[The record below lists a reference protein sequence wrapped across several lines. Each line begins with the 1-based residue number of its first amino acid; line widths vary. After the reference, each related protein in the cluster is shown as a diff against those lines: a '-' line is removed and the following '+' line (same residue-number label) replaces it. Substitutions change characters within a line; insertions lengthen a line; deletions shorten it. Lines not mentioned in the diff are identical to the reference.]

1 MQAVLQFVEE
11 NDVKFIRLAFCD
23 VMGTLKN
30 IAIMPSELPRAFETG
45 VSFDASSILGFAP
58 VDKSDLFLFPDA
70 ATLSV
75 LPWRPQTGRVVRFFC
90 SVRTADGS
98 PYGADGRHILR
109 RTLRRLADAG
119 YECRVGAECEFYL
132 FERDAEGRPTKR
144 PQDNGGYFDVA
155 PLDRGENVRRE
166 ICLTLEEMNIRPESS
181 HHEQGPGQNE
191 VDFKRPFKRVKMS
204 EAIKEYTGF
213 DITGKSE
220 EEIRAFCLSIGLN
233 VDETM
238 GKGKLIDEIFG
249 EKCESHYIQPT
260 FIYDYP
266 VEMSPLTK
274 MHRSDPGLTER
285 FELFVNGKEVANA
298 YSELNDP
305 IDQLNRFKDQLALQE
320 RGDDEAMF
328 IDYDFVR
335 ALEYGMPPTSGMGI
349 GIDRLCM
356 FLTNSLSIQDVLLF
370 PQMKPEKVVVN
381 DPDEK
386 FIELGIPADW
396 VQVVRKAGFQTVEA
410 LKTVENPNKLHQELS
425 GLNKKMK
432 LGLKTLSQDEV
443 KDWFK

>member
-1 MQAVLQFVEE
+1 MDSTMQAVLQFVEE

-166 ICLTLEEMNIRPESS
+166 ICMTLEEMNIRP
-181 HHEQGPGQNE
+181 
-191 VDFKRPFKRVKMS
+191 
-204 EAIKEYTGF
+204 
-213 DITGKSE
+213 
-220 EEIRAFCLSIGLN
+220 
-233 VDETM
+233 
-238 GKGKLIDEIFG
+238 
-249 EKCESHYIQPT
+249 
-260 FIYDYP
+260 
-266 VEMSPLTK
+266 
-274 MHRSDPGLTER
+274 
-285 FELFVNGKEVANA
+285 
-298 YSELNDP
+298 
-305 IDQLNRFKDQLALQE
+305 
-320 RGDDEAMF
+320 
-328 IDYDFVR
+328 
-335 ALEYGMPPTSGMGI
+335 
-349 GIDRLCM
+349 
-356 FLTNSLSIQDVLLF
+356 
-370 PQMKPEKVVVN
+370 
-381 DPDEK
+381 
-386 FIELGIPADW
+386 
-396 VQVVRKAGFQTVEA
+396 
-410 LKTVENPNKLHQELS
+410 
-425 GLNKKMK
+425 
-432 LGLKTLSQDEV
+432 
-443 KDWFK
+443 

>member
-1 MQAVLQFVEE
+1 MDSTMQAVLQFVEE
-11 NDVKFIRLAFCD
+11 SDVKFIRLAFCD

-144 PQDNGGYFDVA
+144 PQDNGGYFAVA

-191 VDFKRPFKRVKMS
+191 VDFKHAAPLTAADDVITFKNVVKTVAARNGLYGSFSPKPLADKPGSGMHVNISLARGGRNIFAPGPDGAYSPAMRSFIAGVLARAGEICAFTNPVPGSYARFGSFEAPRYVAWSHQNRSQLIRIPQVRGNNCRMELRSPDPACNPYLAIGLVLAAGLDGIEHRMELSAPVNRNLFIPS
-204 EAIKEYTGF
+204 EAAGLGLETLPA
-213 DITGKSE
+213 SLE
-220 EEIRAFCLSIGLN
+220 EA
-233 VDETM
+233 V
-238 GKGKLIDEIFG
+238 
-249 EKCESHYIQPT
+249 
-260 FIYDYP
+260 
-266 VEMSPLTK
+266 
-274 MHRSDPGLTER
+274 
-285 FELFVNGKEVANA
+285 EVARN
-298 YSELNDP
+298 SE
-305 IDQLNRFKDQLALQE
+305 
-320 RGDDEAMF
+320 
-328 IDYDFVR
+328 
-335 ALEYGMPPTSGMGI
+335 
-349 GIDRLCM
+349 
-356 FLTNSLSIQDVLLF
+356 FLHKFL
-370 PQMKPEKVVVN
+370 
-381 DPDEK
+381 PDELSRRYYA
-386 FIELGIPADW
+386 EAL
-396 VQVVRKAGFQTVEA
+396 RRCEA
-410 LKTVENPNKLHQELS
+410 LKNASDPAEYERVHYFNAI
-425 GLNKKMK
+425 
-432 LGLKTLSQDEV
+432 
-443 KDWFK
+443 

>member
-1 MQAVLQFVEE
+1 MDSTMQAVLQFVEE

-191 VDFKRPFKRVKMS
+191 VDFKHAAPLTAADDVITFKNVVKTVAARNGLYGSFSPKPLADKPGSGMHVNISLARGGRNIFAPGPDGAYSPAMRSFIAGVLARAGEICAFTNPVPGSYARFGSFEAPRYVAWSHQNRSQLIRIPQVRGNNCRMELRSPDPACNPYLAIGLVLAAGLDGIEHRMELSAPVNRNLFIPS
-204 EAIKEYTGF
+204 EAAGLGLETLPA
-213 DITGKSE
+213 SLE
-220 EEIRAFCLSIGLN
+220 EA
-233 VDETM
+233 V
-238 GKGKLIDEIFG
+238 
-249 EKCESHYIQPT
+249 
-260 FIYDYP
+260 
-266 VEMSPLTK
+266 
-274 MHRSDPGLTER
+274 
-285 FELFVNGKEVANA
+285 EVARN
-298 YSELNDP
+298 SE
-305 IDQLNRFKDQLALQE
+305 
-320 RGDDEAMF
+320 
-328 IDYDFVR
+328 
-335 ALEYGMPPTSGMGI
+335 
-349 GIDRLCM
+349 
-356 FLTNSLSIQDVLLF
+356 FLHKFL
-370 PQMKPEKVVVN
+370 
-381 DPDEK
+381 PDELSRRYYA
-386 FIELGIPADW
+386 EAL
-396 VQVVRKAGFQTVEA
+396 RRCEA
-410 LKTVENPNKLHQELS
+410 LKNASDPAEYERVHYFNAI
-425 GLNKKMK
+425 
-432 LGLKTLSQDEV
+432 
-443 KDWFK
+443 

>member
-1 MQAVLQFVEE
+1 MDSTMQAVLQFVEE

-191 VDFKRPFKRVKMS
+191 VDFKHAAPLTAADDVITFKNVVKTVAARNGLYGSFSPKPLADKPGSGMHVNIS
-204 EAIKEYTGF
+204 LARGGRNIFAPGPDGAYSPAMRSFIAGVLARAGEICAFTNPVPGSYARFGSFEAPRYVAW
-213 DITGKSE
+213 SHQNRSQL
-220 EEIRAFCLSIGLN
+220 IRIPQVRGNNCRMELRSPDPACNPYLAIGLVLAAGLDGIEN
-233 VDETM
+233 RMQLSAPVNRNLFIPAEAVGLGLET
-238 GKGKLIDEIFG
+238 LPASLE
-249 EKCESHYIQPT
+249 EA
-260 FIYDYP
+260 
-266 VEMSPLTK
+266 V
-274 MHRSDPGLTER
+274 
-285 FELFVNGKEVANA
+285 EVAKG
-298 YSELNDP
+298 SE
-305 IDQLNRFKDQLALQE
+305 
-320 RGDDEAMF
+320 
-328 IDYDFVR
+328 
-335 ALEYGMPPTSGMGI
+335 
-349 GIDRLCM
+349 
-356 FLTNSLSIQDVLLF
+356 FLHKFL
-370 PQMKPEKVVVN
+370 
-381 DPDEK
+381 PDELSRRYYA
-386 FIELGIPADW
+386 EAL
-396 VQVVRKAGFQTVEA
+396 RRCEA
-410 LKTVENPNKLHQELS
+410 LKNAADPIEYERVHYFNAI
-425 GLNKKMK
+425 
-432 LGLKTLSQDEV
+432 
-443 KDWFK
+443 